1 MVKGDSLSIT
11 LLDRAVG
18 PDPVKIRYYLPDL
31 YPVKIKSYLPDL
43 DPDKN
48 DLNLAPHP
56 PASTELN
63 DNAIFW
69 QFS

>member
-18 PDPVKIRYYLPDL
+18 PDPVKIRSYLPDL
-31 YPVKIKSYLPDL
+31 YPVKITSYLPDL

-48 DLNLAPHP
+48 DRNPAPP
-56 PASTELN
+56 PPSIN
-63 DNAIFW
+63 RIKR
-69 QFS
+69 

>member
-18 PDPVKIRYYLPDL
+18 PDPVKIRSYLPEF
-31 YPVKIKSYLPDL
+31 YPVKITSYLPDL

-48 DLNLAPHP
+48 DRNPAPHP
-56 PASTELN
+56 PASTKLS
-63 DNAIFW
+63 DNAIFR